1 MLCVCCCHFAAADVI
16 HHDLQQVIMCAILSL
31 THVGLSL
38 ISHVKHVI
46 NSLSFPADRDH
57 QKIAPSALTQ
67 ASFHDVDFCSAVG
80 AGMML
85 SEGTKPGQLA
95 LAVYCQLEADI
106 DDALA
111 AQAVKCLVHLS
122 KDMLAA
128 DRTAGLIPTTPAADA
143 EQISASHDQH
153 CVQNHDSGQHQ
164 FQSQANGN
172 AQLASAGEQGSA
184 EAADSED
191 EEKEAGEPD
200 GHQAGLAGAPSL
212 TLQGLV
218 RRMTKMA
225 GDRSVWH

>member
-1 MLCVCCCHFAAADVI
+1 MVFGCAA
-16 HHDLQQVIMCAILSL
+16 
-31 THVGLSL
+31 
-38 ISHVKHVI
+38 
-46 NSLSFPADRDH
+46 
-57 QKIAPSALTQ
+57 
-67 ASFHDVDFCSAVG
+67 G

-128 DRTAGLIPTTPAADA
+128 DRTAGLVSTTLAADA
-143 EQISASHDQH
+143 EQISASNEQH
-153 CVQNHDSGQHQ
+153 HVQNLDSHQHRLQ
-164 FQSQANGN
+164 HQANGN
-172 AQLASAGEQGSA
+172 AQLASAEKQASA
-184 EAADSED
+184 EGADSED
-191 EEKEAGEPD
+191 QEEEADEPN

-225 GDRSVWH
+225 GDRSVWRSHAAITSHCHNADNTRMICAGFDKFVTMLEGLLAFLSRGLALHMSARSLAWSKPAA